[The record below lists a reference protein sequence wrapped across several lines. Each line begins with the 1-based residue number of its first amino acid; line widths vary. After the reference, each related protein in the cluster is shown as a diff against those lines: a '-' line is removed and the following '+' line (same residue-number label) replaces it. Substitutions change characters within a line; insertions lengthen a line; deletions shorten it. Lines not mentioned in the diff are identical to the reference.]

1 MMRMWQSCLVI
12 GLLSPGAAAASDWRS
27 SAGGYN
33 QAIFEQ
39 THDKVPL
46 IVYFRTDWCGFCKAL
61 DAEVFANE
69 KVQAYLEG
77 FALVKVNPDS
87 STANKELAKQFGVTG
102 YPSVFVV
109 RAGEKPVKVSVSGDK
124 GADAFIATVRKAAG
138 DARAA
143 SATKPGAAIPK
154 ATAAATPAAIAFER
168 PPEILGAI
176 PQEILDLQDAGR
188 HEEAVSRISQ
198 ELKRSE
204 RAGVP
209 GDAGLYYG
217 RALSY
222 RTLHRHSSAAED
234 LQRWLDVHPGDTHA
248 RELLARCYLNVKMYD
263 DAASELKRLADDAPT
278 AEIHFLLAEADVKCG
293 KPEEAKSHYATACT
307 LGYKPACK

>member
-1 MMRMWQSCLVI
+1 MI
-12 GLLSPGAAAASDWRS
+12 GLLAPGVAVASNWRS

-39 THDKVPL
+39 THDKVPVL
-46 IVYFRTDWCGFCKAL
+46 VYFRTEWCGFCKAL
-61 DAEVFANE
+61 DSEVLANE

-102 YPSVFVV
+102 YPAVFVV
-109 RAGEKPVKVSVSGDK
+109 RAGEKPARVSVATEK
-124 GADAFIATVRKAAG
+124 GPDAFVASVRKVAG
-138 DARAA
+138 DARVA
-143 SATKPGAAIPK
+143 SAAKPDAAVPK
-154 ATAAATPAAIAFER
+154 AIAPVLAAPAFER

-222 RTLHRHSSAAED
+222 RALRRHSSAAED
-234 LQRWLDVHPGDTHA
+234 LQRWLDVHPGDTQA
-248 RELLARCYLNVKMYD
+248 RELLARCFLNVKMYD
-263 DAASELKRLADDAPT
+263 DAATELRRLADEAPT
-278 AEIHFLLAEADVKCG
+278 AEIHFLLAEADVKRG
-293 KPEEAKSHYATACT
+293 KPDEAKPHYAAACT